1 MLTVGPIPNVS
12 VGGMFLGALPPA
24 AVMALCLMALIYL
37 RARASGTPRNPR
49 AGAGVVA
56 RAGLGAILPLLMPGT
71 LLAGILLGVATP
83 TRIAALAVVYGILL
97 SALAL
102 REMDLPGFL
111 RLPIHTPPLSSALLF
126 FF

>member
-12 VGGMFLGALPPA
+12 VAGVFRGAWGPA

-37 RARASGTPRNPR
+37 GARASGTPRSPR

-83 TRIAALAVVYGILL
+83 TEIAAIAVVYGILL
-97 SALAL
+97 STVVY
-102 REMDLPGFL
+102 REM
-111 RLPIHTPPLSSALLF
+111 
-126 FF
+126 